1 MKQLTKSLV
10 VLSVLLLP
18 ITGWC
23 DNEEYTLDKNH
34 TSVNWG
40 ISHFDFSKF
49 YGKWVADGKLWFNKE
64 KPQDSKVEAVIK
76 VEDIITGN
84 DKLNKH
90 LKTEEFFDE
99 TKYPEAKFISDKIV
113 AKNGKITEVHGNLT
127 VRGVTK
133 PVVLK
138 VTSQKVG
145 KNMMGKDT
153 VGFSA
158 NTTVKRSDF
167 GMKAYLPG
175 LGDDVKLDIEVEANK

>member
-1 MKQLTKSLV
+1 MKQISKSL
-10 VLSVLLLP
+10 LLIPALLLP
-18 ITGWC
+18 ITAWC
-23 DNEEYTLDKNH
+23 AKEEYTLDKNH

-40 ISHFDFSKF
+40 ISHFDFSRY
-49 YGKWVADGKLWFNKE
+49 YGKWEAEGKIWFDNDKL
-64 KPQDSKVEAVIK
+64 QDSKVEAVIK
-76 VEDIITGN
+76 IKDFITGN

-99 TKYPEAKFISDKIV
+99 SKYPEAKFISEKVI
-113 AKNGKITEVHGNLT
+113 AENGKITEVHGNLT
-127 VRGVTK
+127 LRGVTK

-145 KNMMGKDT
+145 KNMMSKDT

-158 NTTVKRSDF
+158 NTTLKRSDF

-175 LGDDVKLDIEVEANK
+175 LGDEVKLDIEVEANK